1 MAQRR
6 VESSVIDED
15 AYLRVEDTASIR
27 HEYVDGRMYA
37 LAGASD
43 AHNQIVT
50 NIVAA
55 VRPQIRG
62 TDCRI
67 YANDMRL
74 RISSRLYYYPDLMV
88 ACDPTD
94 NASMI
99 RERPCALVEVLSPS
113 TGTIDQRE
121 KVLAYKQIPSLKAYL
136 IVYQG
141 DRFVEFHSRIDGDI
155 WQIVDLNGSGEIVIP
170 CADITLTF
178 DEIYED
184 VPIGTS

>member
-6 VESSVIDED
+6 ADSTVIDED
-15 AYLRVEDTASIR
+15 AYLRVEDTASVR
-27 HEYVDGRMYA
+27 HEFVDGRMYA

-74 RISSRLYYYPDLMV
+74 RVSSRLYYYPDVIV

-94 NASMI
+94 NASMM
-99 RERPCALVEVLSPS
+99 RSRPCALVEVLSPS

-121 KVLAYKQIPSLKAYL
+121 KVLAYKQIPTLVTYL
-136 IVYQG
+136 IIHQSE
-141 DRFVEFHSRIDGDI
+141 RFVESHSRIDGDI
-155 WQIVDLNGSGEIVIP
+155 WQIVDLQGPGEIVIP
-170 CADITLTF
+170 CGDITLTF